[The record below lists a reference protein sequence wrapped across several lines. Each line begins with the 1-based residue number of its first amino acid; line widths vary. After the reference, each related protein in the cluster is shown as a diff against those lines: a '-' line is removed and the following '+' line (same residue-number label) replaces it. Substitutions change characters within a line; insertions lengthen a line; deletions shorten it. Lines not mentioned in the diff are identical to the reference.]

1 MSDGERNTRMIT
13 EERIREIE
21 RRIDYLNVALLQT
34 LELVKR
40 NMTLTEQMQEE
51 WLMSKEEA
59 LKAFE

>member
-1 MSDGERNTRMIT
+1 MSMSNGERNTRMTT

-51 WLMSKEEA
+51 WLRRKDDE
-59 LKAFE
+59 

>member
-1 MSDGERNTRMIT
+1 MSMSNGERNTRMTT
-13 EERIREIE
+13 EEHIREIE

-51 WLMSKEEA
+51 WLRRKDDE
-59 LKAFE
+59 

>member
-1 MSDGERNTRMIT
+1 MSNGERNTRMTT
-13 EERIREIE
+13 EEHIREIE

-51 WLMSKEEA
+51 WLRRKDDE
-59 LKAFE
+59 

>member
-1 MSDGERNTRMIT
+1 MTT
-13 EERIREIE
+13 EDRIREIE

-51 WLMSKEEA
+51 WLRRKDDE
-59 LKAFE
+59 

>member
-1 MSDGERNTRMIT
+1 MTT

-21 RRIDYLNVALLQT
+21 RRIDYLNVVLLQT

-51 WLMSKEEA
+51 WLRRKDDE
-59 LKAFE
+59 